1 MANKVIQWNDIKPLN
16 QNRDSLPSLIVIII
30 FTQDESPGISKITK
44 SVKMERPLIRVINN
58 QKKQNWIKA
67 LHHHRQ
73 TLEQK
78 RTLTVIAREPCDAS
92 AKIAN

>member
-58 QKKQNWIKA
+58 QKKQN
-67 LHHHRQ
+67 
-73 TLEQK
+73 
-78 RTLTVIAREPCDAS
+78 
-92 AKIAN
+92 